1 MSKSLPLKKHNRLLF
16 FVRLTSCPS
25 DSCSFFMFSRHFVLL
40 PRPGNDITS
49 MM

>member
-16 FVRLTSCPS
+16 SVRLTSYPS
-25 DSCSFFMFSRHFVLL
+25 DSCSFFMFSRHFVSL

>member
-1 MSKSLPLKKHNRLLF
+1 MSNSLPLKKHNRLLF
-16 FVRLTSCPS
+16 SVRLKSYPS

-40 PRPGNDITS
+40 PRLGNDITS